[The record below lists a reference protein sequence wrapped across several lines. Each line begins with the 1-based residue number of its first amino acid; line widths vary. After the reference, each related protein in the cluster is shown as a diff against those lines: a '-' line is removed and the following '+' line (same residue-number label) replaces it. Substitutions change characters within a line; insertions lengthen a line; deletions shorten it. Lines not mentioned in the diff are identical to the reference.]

1 LTNRNE
7 KGEIHPVTLFF
18 KNNVTENNYRSS
30 LIENDRKQIRI
41 VFVSF
46 IFLYALFGLLDT
58 QLAPEYVRTFFQ
70 IRFFIVI
77 PVLLVTIF
85 ITFTKYFFNFYQHLL
100 FLSSLLG
107 GAGIVVMLILL
118 PTNITYY
125 GGLFLVIYSV
135 FFLVPL
141 RFIYAVITGWLIFI
155 AL

>member
-1 LTNRNE
+1 LNN
-7 KGEIHPVTLFF
+7 KNDIGEIHPVLLFF
-18 KNNVTENNYRSS
+18 KNSETENNFRLS

-58 QLAPEYVRTFFQ
+58 QLAPEFFTTFFQ

-77 PVLLVTIF
+77 PVLLVTVF
-85 ITFTKYFFNFYQHLL
+85 ITFTKYFFNFYQYLL
-100 FLSSLLG
+100 FLSSVLA

-125 GGLFLVIYSV
+125 GGLFLVIVCTQRLSEKRN
-135 FFLVPL
+135 L
-141 RFIYAVITGWLIFI
+141 G
-155 AL
+155 